1 MRRREFTIL
10 LAGAAA
16 WPGVAIAQQDNKK
29 RLVGLISAFNDKE
42 MMPLVAAFRARMQE
56 LGWVEGQNIVF
67 DVRTTSGDYAKLDT
81 EAGSLVLAAADVIVA
96 QGTPGLVAAK
106 KSTKT
111 VPVVFMQ
118 VADPVGQRLIDGLAH
133 PGGNATGLTNF
144 EFAFG
149 AKWIELLVEL
159 DPMISHVT
167 LITNPANENTAQFVK
182 VITAAGDTKKVAVR
196 VASVRDTAD
205 VEDAIENCSKKPGG
219 GLIIFPDGL
228 LINHREPIVE
238 LAARYRLPAVYPF
251 RIFPEVGGLLSY
263 GPTAKSFSVGRP
275 NTWTRY

>member
-1 MRRREFTIL
+1 M
-10 LAGAAA
+10 
-16 WPGVAIAQQDNKK
+16 
-29 RLVGLISAFNDKE
+29 
-42 MMPLVAAFRARMQE
+42 
-56 LGWVEGQNIVF
+56 
-67 DVRTTSGDYAKLDT
+67 
-81 EAGSLVLAAADVIVA
+81 
-96 QGTPGLVAAK
+96 
-106 KSTKT
+106 
-111 VPVVFMQ
+111 
-118 VADPVGQRLIDGLAH
+118 IDGLAH

-196 VASVRDTAD
+196 VASVRDAAD
-205 VEDAIENCSKKPGG
+205 IQDAVENCSKKPGG

-228 LINHREPIVE
+228 LINYREPIVE

-251 RIFPEVGGLLSY
+251 RVFPEVGGLLSY
-263 GPTAKSFSVGRP
+263 GPNLKAVFRHAA
-275 NTWTRY
+275 